1 MTVKAFLLPVQG
13 NPRLSS
19 AILLWVANQ
28 IPLPSDSG
36 VTRKASIGSEV
47 EVWGGVMVITVIQ
60 AEVYPQEIGNVQ
72 VWK

>member
-1 MTVKAFLLPVQG
+1 MKVSFIISSVGRYMTVKAFLLPVQG

-47 EVWGGVMVITVIQ
+47 EV
-60 AEVYPQEIGNVQ
+60 
-72 VWK
+72 